1 MGWNT
6 CTSVAVAVTN
16 VAGGVAALAALATGN
31 RRVEIVNP
39 PTNTLQMKLLIG
51 AGTIAAALFTK
62 YLNPGDVWDS
72 ADEDFAP
79 NQAIRAFASGAGP
92 ENIMVNVY
100 TFA

>member
-1 MGWNT
+1 
-6 CTSVAVAVTN
+6 
-16 VAGGVAALAALATGN
+16 
-31 RRVEIVNP
+31 
-39 PTNTLQMKLLIG
+39 
-51 AGTIAAALFTK
+51 
-62 YLNPGDVWDS
+62 VWDS